1 MPTLSLVPCGK
12 KKGRA
17 RTERAPKF
25 RTSSEVVAEAETD
38 LTRRSRVALLASRVP
53 EQRQLAVEVVLVRQ
67 VQRVDGSRPGCV
79 GRRPRGARVQHAIR
93 GLAAILRVDDARDGV
108 RREPD
113 VVLPRVVE
121 PRDQARA
128 PVADHELVLHAYT
141 QVPLRSA
148 R

>member
-38 LTRRSRVALLASRVP
+38 LTRRSGVALLASRVA
-53 EQRQLAVEVVLVRQ
+53 EQRELAVEVVLVRQ
-67 VQRVDGSRPGCV
+67 VQRVDGSRPGCI

-93 GLAAILRVDDARDGV
+93 RLPAIFLVDDARDGI

-121 PRDQARA
+121 ARNQSCA
-128 PVADHELVLHAYT
+128 AAADVELVLHA
-141 QVPLRSA
+141 
-148 R
+148 